1 MNLKTPIFAV
11 LAAFS
16 IFLMNSQSWA
26 VNTRLIDNVV
36 QKSVLDNQDLQ
47 IIDNFVDEAVQELL
61 ETRDFSDIAQIRT
74 IILSR
79 QSSQAQYAEQ
89 FHESAHKYISPAL
102 RKASG
107 ITPEERRVMLTT
119 NLLILIDDLN
129 NLRLADLASGN
140 LKDKNT
146 IVRYWAVHCLT
157 NPNITK
163 KLNAGGTS
171 NLKIARNIVSELSKL
186 VESSRPETIALIAKF
201 AGEVNIQEADAL
213 LEQIAD
219 MRIERY
225 ADWTVEYE
233 LLDGDILKS
242 LSSKIA
248 VEEEEEPTSA
258 PNRNISAL
266 ARRFGQLYSCV
277 IQRYLKGR
285 ELLSKTQRN
294 HLVSVM
300 LETEDKCIG
309 KLMGITQTGI
319 KRAIEADDTNALL
332 QEHNRLLGDERTRG
346 QLPLKLKYDYGNA
359 GSNRKRT
366 APLALTEPPIIKAPK

>member
-242 LSSKIA
+242 LSSKMA
-248 VEEEEEPTSA
+248 VEEEEESTST
-258 PNRNISAL
+258 PNRNIPAL

-359 GSNRKRT
+359 GSTRKRT
-366 APLALTEPPIIKAPK
+366 APLALTEPPMIKAPK